1 MSKRKIIIGVIALLV
16 LIVGIIAFPKISL
29 YLSSRTGT
37 TNATTVA
44 YFIKAPMSIEDLA
57 ADLQKQGIIDDVDAF
72 VKVAEYKGLTK
83 EKIAL
88 GKYNIESGTQYRT
101 LLNGFTLNSA
111 GNGNS
116 EVEVSVTF
124 NNCLDIY
131 QLAEKVCANIMADS
145 IKLVNYLDEDATLE
159 KYGFTREQMPAMFL
173 PNTYKMYYDTDE
185 KEFVERMAQEFK
197 NFWTAERMAK
207 LIKVGLKSPSEA
219 VTLASIVYS
228 EQGKHADEW
237 PVIAGLYLNRINQG
251 IKLQSDPTF
260 KFCWG
265 DKLDGV
271 QRLLNEHKNIDCAY
285 NTYKIN
291 GLPPG
296 PICIPPSQTV
306 DAVLN
311 RDNNKYIFMMAKPD
325 YSGRHDF
332 SVDYSKHQ
340 AFAKVYQKWLANELK
355 NQ

>member
-1 MSKRKIIIGVIALLV
+1 MSKRKIILGVVAVVILV
-16 LIVGIIAFPKISL
+16 GGIVAFPKISL

-37 TNATTVA
+37 SNSATVD
-44 YFIKAPMSIEDLA
+44 YFIKAPISVEELA
-57 ADLQKQGIIDDVDAF
+57 ADLQKQGIIDNVDAF

-88 GKYNIESGTQYRT
+88 GKYNIEAGTQYRT

-111 GNGNS
+111 GNGNG

-124 NNCLDIY
+124 NNCRDIY

-145 IKLVNYLDEDATLE
+145 TKLVNFLDEDATLE

-197 NFWTAERMAK
+197 NFWTAERMTK

-311 RDNNKYIFMMAKPD
+311 RDNNNYIFMMAKPD

-332 SVDYSKHQ
+332 SVEYSKHE
-340 AFAKVYQKWLANELK
+340 AYAKVYQKWLANELK

>member
-1 MSKRKIIIGVIALLV
+1 MSKRKIILGVVAVVILV
-16 LIVGIIAFPKISL
+16 GGIVAFPKISL

-37 TNATTVA
+37 SNSATVD
-44 YFIKAPMSIEDLA
+44 YFIKAPISVEELA

-88 GKYNIESGTQYRT
+88 GKYSIEAGTQYRT
-101 LLNGFTLNSA
+101 LLNGFTLNAA
-111 GNGNS
+111 GNGNG

-124 NNCLDIY
+124 NNCRDIY

-145 IKLVNYLDEDATLE
+145 TKLVNFLDEDATLE

-197 NFWTAERMAK
+197 NFWTAERMTK

-237 PVIAGLYLNRINQG
+237 PIIAGLYLNRINQG

-311 RDNNKYIFMMAKPD
+311 RDNNNYIFMMAKPD

-332 SVDYSKHQ
+332 SVEYSKHE
-340 AFAKVYQKWLANELK
+340 AYAKVYQKWLTNELK

>member
-1 MSKRKIIIGVIALLV
+1 MSKRKIILGVVAVVILV
-16 LIVGIIAFPKISL
+16 GGIVAFPKISL

-37 TNATTVA
+37 SNSATVD
-44 YFIKAPMSIEDLA
+44 YFIKAPISVEELA
-57 ADLQKQGIIDDVDAF
+57 ADLQKHGIIDDVDAF

-88 GKYNIESGTQYRT
+88 GKYSIEAGTQYRT
-101 LLNGFTLNSA
+101 LLNGFTLNAA
-111 GNGNS
+111 GNGNG

-124 NNCLDIY
+124 NNCRDIY

-145 IKLVNYLDEDATLE
+145 TKLVNFLDEDATLE

-197 NFWTAERMAK
+197 NFWTAERMTK

-237 PVIAGLYLNRINQG
+237 PIIAGLYLNRINQG

-311 RDNNKYIFMMAKPD
+311 RDNNNYIFMMAKPD

-332 SVDYSKHQ
+332 SVEYSKHE
-340 AFAKVYQKWLANELK
+340 AYAKVYQKWLANELK

>member
-1 MSKRKIIIGVIALLV
+1 MSKRKIILGFIALIV
-16 LIVGIIAFPKISL
+16 LIGGIIAFPKISL
-29 YLSSRTGT
+29 YFSSRTGT
-37 TNATTVA
+37 TNAATVA
-44 YFIKAPMSIEDLA
+44 YFIKAPMSVEELA
-57 ADLQKQGIIDDVDAF
+57 SDLQKQGIIDDVDAF
-72 VKVAEYKGLTK
+72 VKVADYKGLTK

-111 GNGNS
+111 GNGNG

-124 NNCLDIY
+124 NNCRDIY

-145 IKLVNYLDEDATLE
+145 TKLVNYLDEDLTLE
-159 KYGFTREQMPAMFL
+159 KYGFTREQIPAMFL

-197 NFWTAERMAK
+197 NFWTAARMAN
-207 LIKVGLKSPSEA
+207 LFKVGLKSPSEA

-265 DKLDGV
+265 DQLDGV

-311 RDNNKYIFMMAKPD
+311 RDNNNYIFMMAKPD

-340 AFAKVYQKWLANELK
+340 AYAKVYQKWLANELK

>member
-1 MSKRKIIIGVIALLV
+1 MSKRKIILGVIAVIVLV
-16 LIVGIIAFPKISL
+16 GGILAYPKISL

-37 TNATTVA
+37 TNSATVA
-44 YFIKAPMSIEDLA
+44 YYIKAPISVEELA

-72 VKVAEYKGLTK
+72 VKVAEYKELTK

-88 GKYNIESGTQYRT
+88 GKYNIEAGTQYRT

-111 GNGNS
+111 GNGNG

-124 NNCLDIY
+124 NNCRDIY

-145 IKLVNYLDEDATLE
+145 TKLVNYLDEEATLE

-185 KEFVERMAQEFK
+185 KEFVERMAKEFK
-197 NFWTAERMAK
+197 NFWTADRMAK
-207 LIKVGLKSPSEA
+207 LMKVGLKSPSEA

-271 QRLLNEHKNIDCAY
+271 QRLLNEHKNIDCGY

-311 RDNNKYIFMMAKPD
+311 RDNNNYIFMMAKPD

-332 SVDYSKHQ
+332 SVEYSKHE
-340 AFAKVYQKWLANELK
+340 AYAKVYQKWLANELK

>member
-1 MSKRKIIIGVIALLV
+1 MSKRKIILGIAAVILIIGG
-16 LIVGIIAFPKISL
+16 IVVFPKVSL
-29 YLSSRTGT
+29 YLSSRTT
-37 TNATTVA
+37 TLNSASVN
-44 YFIKAPMSIEDLA
+44 YFIKAPMGVEELAEDL
-57 ADLQKQGIIDDVDAF
+57 KKEGIIDNIDAF

-88 GKYNIESGTQYRT
+88 GKYIIEKGTQYRT
-101 LLNGFTLNSA
+101 LLNGFTLNAA
-111 GNGNS
+111 GNGNGEA
-116 EVEVSVTF
+116 EVAVTF
-124 NNCLDIY
+124 NNCRDIY
-131 QLAEKVCANIMADS
+131 AMASKVSASLMLDS
-145 IKLVNYLDEDATLE
+145 AKLVNFLDDDATLS
-159 KYGFTREQMPAMFL
+159 KYGFTRERIPAMFL

-185 KEFVERMAQEFK
+185 KAFVERMALEYK
-197 NFWTAERMAK
+197 NFWTPERMMK
-207 LIKVGLKSPSEA
+207 LTKVGLSNTSDA

-228 EQGKHADEW
+228 EQGRHADEW
-237 PVIAGLYLNRINQG
+237 PIIAGLYLNRIQQG

-296 PICIPPSQTV
+296 PICIPPAETV

-311 RDNNKYIFMMAKPD
+311 RDKNNYIFMMAKPD

-332 SVDYSKHQ
+332 SVEYSKHL
-340 AFAKVYQKWLANELK
+340 AYAKVYQKWLANELK